1 MKKSA
6 EGFTRIAREVFA
18 PIYPVIA
25 EQVLAWSG
33 IRDSLA
39 LDLGSGPG
47 LLSVAL
53 AQKSNLSVIALDA
66 DPAMSRIARETAA
79 GCPNRVTPVT
89 ADVHC
94 MPIRDNAVSLIVSR
108 GSIYFWNDRAQV
120 FSEIERVLR
129 PGGVAFA
136 GGSFGTPALRE
147 TIFTEMRRRNP
158 DWDQNVAR
166 RSGQATIDV
175 LRRELAAS
183 GVAHAR
189 IRKEEEEGLWV
200 EIRKDLSPVIRHAR

>member
-25 EQVLAWSG
+25 EQMLAWSG
-33 IRDSLA
+33 IRDGLA

-53 AQKSNLSVIALDA
+53 AGQSDLFVIALDT

-79 GCPNRVTPVT
+79 GCPDRVAPITG
-89 ADVHC
+89 DVHC
-94 MPIRDNAVSLIVSR
+94 MPLKDNTVSLIVSR
-108 GSIYFWNDRAQV
+108 GSIYFWRDRARA

-129 PGGVAFA
+129 PGGVAFV
-136 GGSFGTPALRE
+136 GGSFGTPMLRE

-158 DWDQNVAR
+158 EWDRDIAR
-166 RSGQATIDV
+166 RSGQATPDA
-175 LRRELAAS
+175 LRRELGRS

-189 IRKEEEEGLWV
+189 IREEEEGLWV
-200 EIRKDLSPVIRHAR
+200 EIRKDPIFIIRRAR

>member
-25 EQVLAWSG
+25 DQVIAWSG
-33 IRDSLA
+33 IRDGLC

-53 AQKSNLSVIALDA
+53 AEKSDLSVVALDA
-66 DPAMSRIARETAA
+66 DPAMARIARETAA
-79 GCPNRVTPVT
+79 GYAGRVVPVT
-89 ADVHC
+89 GDVHC
-94 MPIRDNAVSLIVSR
+94 MPVRDDTASLIVSR
-108 GSIYFWNDRAQV
+108 GSIYFWEDRVQA
-120 FSEIERVLR
+120 FREIERVLR

-136 GGSFGTPALRE
+136 GGSFGTLALRE

-158 DWDQNVAR
+158 DWDRDIAR
-166 RSGQATIDV
+166 RSGWATPDM

-183 GVAHAR
+183 GVARAR
-189 IRKEEEEGLWV
+189 IREEEAGLWV
-200 EIRKDLSPVIRHAR
+200 EIRKDPTPSSRHVR

>member
-33 IRDSLA
+33 IRDGLA

-66 DPAMSRIARETAA
+66 DPAMSRIAQKTAA
-79 GCPNRVTPVT
+79 GCPDRVTPVT

-94 MPIRDNAVSLIVSR
+94 MPLRDDAVSLIVSR

-147 TIFTEMRRRNP
+147 TIFIEMRRRNP
-158 DWDQNVAR
+158 DWDRDVAR

-189 IRKEEEEGLWV
+189 IRKEEEGLWV
-200 EIRKDLSPVIRHAR
+200 EIRKDPNPVIRHAR

>member
-33 IRDSLA
+33 IRGGIC

-53 AQKSNLSVIALDA
+53 AEKSDLSVIALDA
-66 DPAMSRIARETAA
+66 EPAMARIAQETAA
-79 GCPNRVTPVT
+79 GRTGRVAPVIG
-89 ADVHC
+89 DVHC
-94 MPIRDNAVSLIVSR
+94 MPVRDNTASLIVSR
-108 GSIYFWNDRAQV
+108 GSIFFWEDRVQA
-120 FSEIERVLR
+120 FREIERVLR
-129 PGGVAFA
+129 PGGVAFV
-136 GGSFGTPALRE
+136 GGSFGTAELRDN
-147 TIFTEMRRRNP
+147 IFAEMRRRNP
-158 DWDQNVAR
+158 NWDRDVAR
-166 RSGQATIDV
+166 RSGQATPDL

-183 GVAHAR
+183 AVAGSR
-189 IRKEEEEGLWV
+189 IREEEAGFWV
-200 EIRKDLSPVIRHAR
+200 EIRKD